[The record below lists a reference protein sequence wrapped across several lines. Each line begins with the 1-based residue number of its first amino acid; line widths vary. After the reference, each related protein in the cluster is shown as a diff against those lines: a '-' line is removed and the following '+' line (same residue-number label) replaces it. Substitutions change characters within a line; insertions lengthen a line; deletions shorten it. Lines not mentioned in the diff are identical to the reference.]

1 MQFSAD
7 FVVLHAHE
15 ADVLRAEWE
24 LGLRGEAGER
34 GSGGEGPSPES
45 AARRHHWGHRS
56 PRLALR

>member
-15 ADVLRAEWE
+15 ADVFRAEQE
-24 LGLRGEAGER
+24 LGLRAEAGER
-34 GSGGEGPSPES
+34 GSGGEGPSPER
-45 AARRHHWGHRS
+45 AARPHHRGHRV